1 MKILSLVTLIASGV
15 SLLLAFL
22 ARYLP
27 GERLIFYFS
36 YYLSGTGLL
45 LLASIAFA
53 LQHLINLKSK

>member
-1 MKILSLVTLIASGV
+1 MRLLSVIALIASGV
-15 SLLLAFL
+15 SFVLAFI

-27 GERLIFYFS
+27 GERIIFHFS

-53 LQHLINLKSK
+53 LQHLIKKKD